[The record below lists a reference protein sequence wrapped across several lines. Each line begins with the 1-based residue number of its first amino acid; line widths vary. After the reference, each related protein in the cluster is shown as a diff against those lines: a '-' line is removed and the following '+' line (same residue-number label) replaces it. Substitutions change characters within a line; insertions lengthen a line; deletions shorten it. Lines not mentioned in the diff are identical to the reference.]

1 MAASD
6 SFAQNI
12 CPDLA
17 AASPLGSKAPSR
29 KAFRRMVTFAEMGAD
44 FFACAGVFAS
54 LLCFPLIE
62 AGHRIQCPMRLG
74 ISVSIVGGLLVLFL
88 MRAEGA
94 YRGNGSPLQIRETER
109 ILRVSCQLFALPLC
123 FSLLSGVQP
132 FYRLLGLAALLVPL
146 VLIVEKQILLAAMRV
161 LSRRGY
167 GVERVLVW
175 GVGDAGRR
183 IASSLLCSPRLGLF
197 PVAVIEYGCA
207 GGQDRLLGF
216 GYKLSRPIPVFSEP
230 ITPELLNWWKCDTLL
245 VALDNLPRE
254 TMAAAVLAAQRA
266 KVRVA
271 RIPELGLPEHEWIEP
286 IEPSALRLISIDV
299 RAKRNH
305 VPITKRA
312 VDLVVSALLLLV
324 FAPLLLLVALLIR
337 LDSRG
342 PALFIQK
349 RVGLNGKLFSIY
361 KFRSMYRN
369 VAEYD
374 VSPASA
380 KDKRITRVGK
390 LLRRTSLDELPQLVN
405 VLLGDMSLV
414 GPRPEMPF
422 IVDRYSVRER
432 HRLTAIPGITGLWQL
447 SAHRASPI
455 HENTQYDL
463 YYIRNRTFFMDAA
476 ILIHTLFF
484 AMRGV

>member
-1 MAASD
+1 MAASN
-6 SFAQNI
+6 SLAQNI

-17 AASPLGSKAPSR
+17 AATPAESGAPSR
-29 KAFRRMVTFAEMGAD
+29 KAFRSMVTFAEMGAD

-62 AGHRIQCPMRLG
+62 DGHRIQCPVCLG
-74 ISVSIVGGLLVLFL
+74 MSVSIVAGLLVMFL
-88 MRAEGA
+88 LRAEGA
-94 YRGNGSPLQIRETER
+94 YCSGGSPLQIRETER
-109 ILRVSCQLFALPLC
+109 ILRISSQLFALPLC
-123 FSLLSGVQP
+123 FSLLSGMQP
-132 FYRLLGLAALLVPL
+132 FCRLLGLAALLVPL
-146 VLIVEKQILLAAMRV
+146 VLLIEKQILLAAMRV

-183 IASSLLCSPRLGLF
+183 IASSLLYSPRLGLS
-197 PVAVIEYGCA
+197 PVAVIEQGCA
-207 GGQDRLLGF
+207 GGEDRLLGF
-216 GYKLSRPIPVFSEP
+216 GYKPSRPIPMFSEP
-230 ITPELLNWWKCDTLL
+230 ITAELLNWWKCDTLV
-245 VALDNLPRE
+245 VALDNLPVE
-254 TMAAAVLAAQRA
+254 TMEAAILAAQQA

-271 RIPELGLPEHEWIEP
+271 RIPDSALPADEWIEP
-286 IEPSALRLISIDV
+286 VGPSALRPISIDV
-299 RAKRNH
+299 LAKRSL
-305 VPITKRA
+305 VPISKRA
-312 VDLVVSALLLLV
+312 VDLVISALLLLA
-324 FAPLLLLVALLIR
+324 FAPLLLLIALLIR

-349 RVGLNGKLFSIY
+349 RVGFNGKLFSIY
-361 KFRSMYRN
+361 KFRSMYRG

-405 VLLGDMSLV
+405 VLLGNMSLV

-432 HRLTAIPGITGLWQL
+432 QRLTAIPGITGLWQL

-455 HENTQYDL
+455 HENIQYDL

-476 ILIHTLFF
+476 ILVHTLFF